1 MATIPTA
8 NISTVNVQRSEA
20 SDLQKQELFLLLN
33 KIVKENKG
41 KRSQMFGK
49 ILQALQNIADGSV
62 STSNND
68 TRNNNTRN
76 NVVTSNGSIKEQ
88 IR

>member
-1 MATIPTA
+1 MASISTANIPTA
-8 NISTVNVQRSEA
+8 NAPRPEA

-41 KRSQMFGK
+41 KRSKMFGK
-49 ILQALQNIADGSV
+49 VLQALKNIADGGV
-62 STSNND
+62 STP
-68 TRNNNTRN
+68 NNTA
-76 NVVTSNGSIKEQ
+76 TSNGSIKEQ